1 MVWGNIMFRGGY
13 MQKFII
19 SGLTVVLILVAP
31 VAFAAT
37 ITGTAPQ
44 LRVYISQNWHTINVE
59 TEFDNAIIDANNE
72 LAKYKDQKDLTT
84 GFANA
89 NMYSTSAATQQGY
102 PNYSLFAV
110 TTGVMVGVQAPT
122 TNIDYYTG
130 GKMEDDI
137 KAKGDLYAGVAGSVA
152 INVGINIGFLVP
164 GLYINGKFGKF
175 DSAWVYDNDDFSF
188 NTFIAGVGV
197 QYSLFDAIG
206 TGLLRWR
213 GLMVGSGLVY
223 QSTKVAY
230 KVNLDKEVVH
240 FTDNPGG
247 QNLEG
252 DVVVDPSFKITLDM
266 YTLSVPLELTTA
278 VQFLWLFNLTL
289 GAGVDVVT
297 GNADLVLKAAA
308 DATVDNIAVGGTPIS
323 KSDYQV
329 TPGNLTI
336 DGSTLGKKPSLAR
349 ARVMTGV
356 GFNLGPVKI
365 DVPIIYYFK
374 SGAAVGVTAGI
385 VW

>member
-1 MVWGNIMFRGGY
+1 

-19 SGLTVVLILVAP
+19 SGLTVVLIFVAP

-44 LRVYISQNWHTINVE
+44 LKVYISPNWYTIDVSA
-59 TEFDNAIIDANNE
+59 EFNSAIADANAE
-72 LAKYKDQKDLTT
+72 LAKYKDQEDLAT

-102 PNYSLFAV
+102 PNYSLFAI

-130 GKMEDDI
+130 GKIEDDI

-152 INVGINIGFLVP
+152 VNVGINIGFLVP

-197 QYSLFDAIG
+197 QYSLFDEMG
-206 TGLLRWR
+206 TGLLKWR
-213 GLMVGSGLVY
+213 GLVIGSGLVY

-230 KVNLDKEVVH
+230 KVELDAEYQNFSANNVGG
-240 FTDNPGG
+240 TG
-247 QNLEG
+247 QNVTG
-252 DVVVDPSFKITLDM
+252 DVVVDPSFKVTLDM

-278 VQFLWLFNLTL
+278 VQLLWLFNLTL

-297 GNADLVLKAAA
+297 GNADLVLNAAA

-323 KSDYQV
+323 KSDYEV
-329 TPGNLTI
+329 TPGNLYI

>member
-1 MVWGNIMFRGGY
+1 

-44 LRVYISQNWHTINVE
+44 LSVNISGTWHPIDVSA
-59 TEFDNAIIDANNE
+59 EFNSAIADANTE
-72 LAKYKDQKDLTT
+72 LAKYKDQEDLAT

-122 TNIDYYTG
+122 TNIDYYTS
-130 GKMEDDI
+130 GKIEDDI

-152 INVGINIGFLVP
+152 VNVGINIGFLVP
-164 GLYINGKFGKF
+164 GLYVNGKFGKF

-213 GLMVGSGLVY
+213 GLMIGSGLVY

-230 KVNLDKEVVH
+230 KVELDPKYENFNNTTYNVSGV
-240 FTDNPGG
+240 
-247 QNLEG
+247 
-252 DVVVDPSFKITLDM
+252 VVVDPSFKVTLDM

-308 DATVDNIAVGGTPIS
+308 DATVDNLKLNSSSIP
-323 KSDYQV
+323 KDQYQV

-365 DVPIIYYFK
+365 DVPIIYYFD

>member
-1 MVWGNIMFRGGY
+1 

-19 SGLTVVLILVAP
+19 SGLTVVLILIAP

-44 LRVYISQNWHTINVE
+44 LSVNISGTLYPIDVSA
-59 TEFDNAIIDANNE
+59 EFNSAIDNANVE
-72 LAKYKDQKDLTT
+72 LAKYKDQKDLAT

-122 TNIDYYTG
+122 TNIDYYTS
-130 GKMEDDI
+130 GKIEDDI

-175 DSAWVYDNDDFSF
+175 DSAWVYNNDDFSF

-213 GLMVGSGLVY
+213 GLMIGSGLAY

-240 FTDNPGG
+240 FTDNSVNPSVS
-247 QNLEG
+247 G
-252 DVVVDPSFKITLDM
+252 DVVVDPSFKVTLDM

-278 VQFLWLFNLTL
+278 VQLLWLFNLTL

-308 DATVDNIAVGGTPIS
+308 DATVDNIKLNSSSIP
-323 KSDYQV
+323 KDQYQV